1 MSSPT
6 HSISSADDKSRE
18 LAELKA
24 KHEAELREAAERK
37 ARRDQERWERR
48 EREKREKKE
57 REEREAQEEIT
68 HRIREVGKAV
78 VEVARA
84 IAETEQEQQ
93 ERKQEALC
101 RMRTVERPTET
112 EVEAQEIAETTCKLR
127 EVFNAAVERARDRA
141 EAQAWVETEKLW
153 AALDRVQEGLEREGW
168 SDGSEGE
175 AQGPTTAGNQTEG
188 APLPTR
194 KPHQWQVVTS
204 RPNTTEVVIIRP
216 ST

>member
-1 MSSPT
+1 MSSPA
-6 HSISSADDKSRE
+6 HLISSADDESRE

-37 ARRDQERWERR
+37 ARRDQERRERR
-48 EREKREKKE
+48 KREKREKKE
-57 REEREAQEEIT
+57 WEEREAREIT
-68 HRIREVGKAV
+68 HRIWEVGKAV
-78 VEVARA
+78 AEVARA

-93 ERKQEALC
+93 EREQEALL
-101 RMRTVERPTET
+101 RMRMVERPTET
-112 EVEAQEIAETTCKLR
+112 EVEAREIAETTCKLQ
-127 EVFNAAVERARDRA
+127 EVFNAVAERARDWV

-194 KPHQWQVVTS
+194 KPHQRQVVTS
-204 RPNTTEVVIIRP
+204 HPNTAEVVIVRP